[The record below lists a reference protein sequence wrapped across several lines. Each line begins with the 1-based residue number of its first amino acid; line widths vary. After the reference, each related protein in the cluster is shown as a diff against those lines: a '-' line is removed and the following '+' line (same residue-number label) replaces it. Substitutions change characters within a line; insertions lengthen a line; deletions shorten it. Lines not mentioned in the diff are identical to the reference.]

1 MTLKILLDTNFILNI
16 LRYKVDFSVF
26 QDLEEKAELFVS
38 SGILREIRS
47 IANKRTKE
55 GRLAMVALKLIEN
68 GQIKVVQSFKKEVD
82 EDLIY
87 LAKKEGFIVAT
98 NDKDLKEKLKKENVR
113 VICLRNKKKIEV
125 V

>member
-1 MTLKILLDTNFILNI
+1 MVAKILMDTNFILDV
-16 LRYKVDFSVF
+16 LRYKVDFSAF
-26 QDLEEKAELFVS
+26 HELEEKAELFVS
-38 SGILREIRS
+38 SEVLRELRS
-47 IANKRTKE
+47 IANRKTKE

-68 GQIKVVQSFKKEVD
+68 GQIKVVESLKKEAD

-87 LAKKEGFIVAT
+87 LAKKEGFMVAT

>member
-1 MTLKILLDTNFILNI
+1 MVTKVLLDTNFLLDAI
-16 LRYKVDFSVF
+16 RFKVDFSIF
-26 QDLEEKAELFVS
+26 QELEENIEIFIS
-38 SGILREIRS
+38 SETLREVKS

-55 GRLAMVALKLIEN
+55 GRWALIALRLVES
-68 GQIKVVQSFKKEVD
+68 GQIKVTQSLKKEVD
-82 EDLIY
+82 EDLIA
-87 LAKKEGFIVAT
+87 LAKKEGFMVAT

>member
-1 MTLKILLDTNFILNI
+1 MTLKILLDTNFILDT
-16 LRYKVDFSVF
+16 LRYKLNFSIF
-26 QDLEEKAELFVS
+26 QEFDENAELFIS

-47 IANKRTKE
+47 IANRKTKE
-55 GRLAMVALKLIEN
+55 GRLAIVALKLIES
-68 GQIKVVQSFKKEVD
+68 GQVKVVESLKKEVD

-113 VICLRNKKKIEV
+113 VVCLRNKKKIEV

>member
-1 MTLKILLDTNFILNI
+1 MVAKILMDTNFILDV
-16 LRYKVDFSVF
+16 LRYKVDFSAF
-26 QDLEEKAELFVS
+26 HELEEKAELFVS
-38 SGILREIRS
+38 SEVLRELRS
-47 IANKRTKE
+47 IANRKTKE

-68 GQIKVVQSFKKEVD
+68 GQIKVVESLKKEVD

-87 LAKKEGFIVAT
+87 LAKKEGFMVAT